1 MWPLIPHP
9 RLIKKDEFLDGNWII
24 SKATRSCKIF
34 QNPFFLIADVSKI
47 CIHSNYSGTTMD
59 YDLAMLK
66 LGSSISYDDEEAI
79 SSICLPCSRKNFN
92 AGTLCFVTG
101 WGRIAESGRASNELR
116 VARIPIIN
124 QERCQELYRE
134 EEITPRMLCAGYDE
148 GRVDS
153 CQGDSGGPL
162 VCRENGTLVLVGAVS
177 WGFGCAKEGKPG
189 VYTNL
194 IPLRSWIDDIM
205 SGE

>member
-1 MWPLIPHP
+1 
-9 RLIKKDEFLDGNWII
+9 
-24 SKATRSCKIF
+24 
-34 QNPFFLIADVSKI
+34 
-47 CIHSNYSGTTMD
+47 MD

-66 LGSSISYDDEEAI
+66 LGSSIPYDDDEAI
-79 SSICLPCSRKNFN
+79 SSICLPCSRKNFK

-101 WGRIAESGRASNELR
+101 WGRISESGRTSNELR
-116 VARIPIIN
+116 VARILIIDE
-124 QERCQELYRE
+124 ERCQELYRAE
-134 EEITPRMLCAGYDE
+134 AITPRMLCAGYDE

-194 IPLRSWIDDIM
+194 IPRRSWIDDIM
-205 SGE
+205 SRE